1 MRARMLWLLLAL
13 MPATVAADE
22 SPVNISHVE
31 TKNLEL
37 YYYNYLS
44 FLVPH
49 AVRTYTNSFEW
60 QRHMFGW
67 APSESTLILLQD
79 FADIGGAAAQAAP
92 HGLLIVDVGPPNR
105 AFEAFAVSE
114 RMYSWMNHELVHVV
128 QSDIASEQERR
139 WRAFFGGK
147 VSVRPENPESLLY
160 SYLTIPRHKV
170 PRWYLEGGAV
180 FMETWMAG
188 GLGRAQGGYD
198 EMVFRAMVRDD
209 APFYDPLG
217 LVSRGVKVDFQ
228 GVANA
233 YLYGTRFFTW
243 LAYTYSPEKLVEWIR
258 RDEGSERYYSDQFQ
272 RVFGIPLERAW
283 QEWVLFEHEFQRRNL
298 AEVRK
303 FPITP
308 YHQLAARAMGSIS
321 RMYYDEATDLLYGA
335 YRNPEVIEYVGTL
348 NTRDGSVQH
357 LADLKGAMNYRVTS
371 LAYDPSSGTLF
382 YSNNNYDLR
391 DLMAVNVRTGEVR
404 TLLREARIGEIVFNP
419 TDRSLM
425 GVRHE
430 DGLATLVRIPY
441 PYTGW
446 KQIHTFPWEHV
457 LTDLDISR
465 DGRLL
470 SASMNDD
477 EGNQYLRVWELEKI
491 LAGDV
496 KPLTEFSF
504 GQSVPESFVF
514 SRDGRYLYGSSY
526 YTGVSNIFRCEVATG
541 KIEAVSNAETGFF
554 RPIPLSDGRL
564 IVLTYMADGFVPVII
579 EPRPLEDVSAIKFLG
594 TEVAEK
600 HPVVKTWQ
608 VAAPNTVDDEK
619 LITRKSQYIPLR
631 SVELVNAY
639 PVLQGYK
646 TAKGV
651 GYRFNFEDPLQF
663 ANLNITAAYTPDSD
677 LPGNQRGHVDLNG
690 RYRSWS
696 GGFAWNKSDF
706 YDLFGPVR
714 RGRKGYATNL
724 GYKWSLISEDPRK
737 LDLRVNAAYYDQIDT
752 LPNAQ
757 NIHTDFTRLVTEQV
771 ELHYSDVWRSRGAID
786 DEKGLSGS
794 LLFQGNQVRGQTTPQ
809 LRGNVD
815 YGITL
820 PLPHSSLWLRSA
832 AGIADSAHNQTVA
845 NFYFGGFGDNYVDK
859 GPIARYREYDKFPGF
874 GIDQISALRF
884 AREMVEWNSPPLI
897 VSSVGT
903 PALYL
908 SWGRGSLFA
917 AGLWTEPGGG
927 LPRKN
932 YESFGAQADFGFG
945 VLHWYEMTLSIGYA
959 VGYQGA
965 HRSGSEWMVSL
976 KIM

>member
-1 MRARMLWLLLAL
+1 LVAFAFAQLA
-13 MPATVAADE
+13 AAEE
-22 SPVNISHVE
+22 SPVNISFVE
-31 TKNLEL
+31 TKDLKV

-49 AVRTYTNSFEW
+49 TVRTFTNSFEW
-60 QRHMFGW
+60 QRRMFGW
-67 APSESTLILLQD
+67 VPSEPTSLLLQD
-79 FADIGGAAAQAAP
+79 FADIGGAGAFAAP
-92 HGLLIVDVGPPNR
+92 HSFLTIDIAPPNR
-105 AFEAFAVSE
+105 AFETFAVSE
-114 RMYSWMNHELVHVV
+114 RMYALANHELVHVV
-128 QSDIASEQERR
+128 QTDMASEQERR

-147 VSVRPENPESLLY
+147 VPVRRENPETLLY
-160 SYLTIPRHKV
+160 SYLTIPRYMA
-170 PRWYLEGGAV
+170 PRWSSEGGAV

-217 LVSRGVKVDFQ
+217 LVSRGFKVDFQ

-243 LAYTYSPEKLVEWIR
+243 LAYAYSPQKLIEWIR

-272 RVFGIPLERAW
+272 KVFGIPLQQAW
-283 QEWVLFEHEFQRRNL
+283 QEWVAFEHEFQRQNL

-303 FPITP
+303 FPVTP
-308 YHQLAARAMGSIS
+308 YTPLAAHAMGSIS
-321 RMYYDEATDLLYGA
+321 RMYYDESTGVLYGA
-335 YRNPEVIEYVGTL
+335 YRGSEVIEYVGTL
-348 NTRDGSVQH
+348 NTKDGRVQR
-357 LADLKGAMNYRVTS
+357 LADLTGAMHYRVTS
-371 LAYDPSSGTLF
+371 LAYDPGNSTLF
-382 YSNNNYDLR
+382 YTNKNYDMR
-391 DLMAVNVRTGEVR
+391 DLMAVDIKTGGVRR
-404 TLLREARIGEIVFNP
+404 LLKEARIGEIVFNP
-419 TDRSLM
+419 VDRSLI
-425 GVRHE
+425 GIRHE

-441 PYTGW
+441 PYTDW
-446 KQIHTFPWEHV
+446 KEIHTFPWENV
-457 LTDLDISR
+457 LTDLDISP

-477 EGNQYLRVWELEKI
+477 QGNQFLRVWELERI

-526 YTGVSNIFRCEVATG
+526 YTGVSNIFRCDVATG

-554 RPIPLSDGRL
+554 RPIPLSDGHL
-564 IVLTYMADGFVPVII
+564 IVLTYTANGFVPAII

-600 HPVVKTWQ
+600 YPVVKTWQ

-619 LITRKSQYIPLR
+619 LITGRGPYIPLR
-631 SVELVNAY
+631 SIELVNAY

-651 GYRFNFEDPLQF
+651 GYQFNFEDPLQF
-663 ANLNITAAYTPDSD
+663 ASLNITAAYTPDSA
-677 LPGNQRGHVDLNG
+677 LPSSQRGHVVIDG
-690 RYRSWS
+690 HYRSWS
-696 GGFAWNKSDF
+696 GGFAWNRSDF

-714 RGRKGYATNL
+714 RGRKGYATDL
-724 GYKWSLISEDPRK
+724 GYKWSLISDDPRK
-737 LDLRVNAAYYDQIDT
+737 LDLRVTAAYYDQIDT
-752 LPNAQ
+752 MPDAQ
-757 NIHTDFTRLVTEQV
+757 NVPTNFTRMVTEKV
-771 ELHYSDVWRSRGAID
+771 ELRYSDVWRSHGAVD

-794 LLFQGNQVRGQTTPQ
+794 LLVQGNQVQGQTTPQ

-815 YGITL
+815 YGIAL
-820 PLPHSSLWLRSA
+820 PVPHSSLWFRTA
-832 AGIADSAHNQTVA
+832 AGIADGAHNQTVA
-845 NFYFGGFGDNYVDK
+845 NFYFGGFGNNYVDD
-859 GPIARYREYDKFPGF
+859 GPVARYRDYDKFPGF

-884 AREMVEWNSPPLI
+884 ARELVEWNSPPLI
-897 VSSVGT
+897 LPSVGT
-903 PALYL
+903 PAFYL

-917 AGLWTEPGGG
+917 AGLWTKPGDS
-927 LPRKN
+927 PAKN
-932 YESFGAQADFGFG
+932 YGSFGGQIDLGLG
-945 VLHWYEMTLSIGYA
+945 VLHRYDMTLSVGYA
-959 VGYQGA
+959 VGYQGSQRA
-965 HRSGSEWMVSL
+965 GSEWMVSL